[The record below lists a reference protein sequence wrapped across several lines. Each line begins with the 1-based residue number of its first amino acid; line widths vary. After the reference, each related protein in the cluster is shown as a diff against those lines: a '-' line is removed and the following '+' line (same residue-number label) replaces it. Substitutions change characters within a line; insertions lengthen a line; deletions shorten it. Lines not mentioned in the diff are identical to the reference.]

1 MQWTFWRS
9 WMRKTKK
16 VPKEG
21 LSIICSTKKNTTI
34 CWNKDSISPY
44 RKGFQYRPDHE
55 NHPPYLALYEKY
67 RGSGNFTENE
77 LFQG

>member
-1 MQWTFWRS
+1 M
-9 WMRKTKK
+9 
-16 VPKEG
+16 
-21 LSIICSTKKNTTI
+21 TI

-44 RKGFQYRPDHE
+44 RKEAQHRPDHE